1 MDKRE
6 KARRSSAQR
15 TRMRRRTRQN
25 KSSMVCITLLLM
37 VMAGVMSVQMVSLY
51 EKNQEYR
58 GREQQL
64 QSQLE
69 TEQARKEDLEKYEE
83 YITTKEYIEK
93 IAKTKLGLV
102 YPNEVI
108 FKEEGNSP

>member
-6 KARRSSAQR
+6 KARRSGVKR
-15 TRMRRRTRQN
+15 TQMRRRAKQN
-25 KSSMVCITLLLM
+25 KSSMICITLLSLAI
-37 VMAGVMSVQMVSLY
+37 AGVLSVQMVSLY

-58 GREQQL
+58 SREEEL
-64 QSQLE
+64 QSKLEEEQLRQE
-69 TEQARKEDLEKYEE
+69 ELEAQEE

-102 YPNEVI
+102 YPNEII
-108 FKEEGNSP
+108 FKEEEESP